1 MGDRIQGFIEVLSR
15 VFGCR
20 DYGRIRK
27 SRVCSV
33 DLHEFVSGQVF
44 SVDGRH
50 IGLANSD
57 HSPVRGL
64 DFLVRGAGGDAKD
77 IVRRRAR
84 GVKIRR
90 SRLLHPGIASFNSGE
105 GDYWPGFDAARRRSH
120 GVAEEVND
128 GKRERTRKKSCLLLA
143 ILGACDTLWLG
154 EVEI

>member
-1 MGDRIQGFIEVLSR
+1 
-15 VFGCR
+15 
-20 DYGRIRK
+20 
-27 SRVCSV
+27 V

-50 IGLANSD
+50 IGLANSGQ
-57 HSPVRGL
+57 SPVRGL
-64 DFLVRGAGGDAKD
+64 DFLVRGADGDAKD

-90 SRLLHPGIASFNSGE
+90 SRLLHPGRASFSSGK

-128 GKRERTRKKSCLLLA
+128 GKRQKGHGRNHVCYLLYWELV
-143 ILGACDTLWLG
+143 IRCGWEKLRY
-154 EVEI
+154 EM